1 MGFSALTGAK
11 TDDNGGFSKPLPY
24 VFAARRTVGR
34 YRADEEVRGL
44 KTAAAVLE
52 VRARACP
59 AEPVDRVEG
68 PDIRPQCRQCAIQQ
82 DVVPGVEQRRGQ
94 CARFPD

>member
-1 MGFSALTGAK
+1 MLASDASAWAAFDRAVHLLVDEGT
-11 TDDNGGFSKPLPY
+11 LPK
-24 VFAARRTVGR
+24 RG

-68 PDIRPQCRQCAIQQ
+68 PDIQPQCRQCAIQQ